1 MGANG
6 HDTDYAIQKEPNA
19 LAEAYPIA
27 ENFINGYPT
36 ALILGDNL
44 FHGDK
49 LHEIIES
56 KKIYNPEQLFLL
68 EGKDPKRYGVVP
80 GTKVWF

>member
-1 MGANG
+1 M
-6 HDTDYAIQKEPNA
+6 QKEPNG
-19 LAEAYPIA
+19 LAEVYLIA

-49 LHEIIES
+49 LHDIIES
-56 KKIYNPEQLFLL
+56 KKKSTILSNYFCL
-68 EGKDPKRYGVVP
+68 
-80 GTKVWF
+80 